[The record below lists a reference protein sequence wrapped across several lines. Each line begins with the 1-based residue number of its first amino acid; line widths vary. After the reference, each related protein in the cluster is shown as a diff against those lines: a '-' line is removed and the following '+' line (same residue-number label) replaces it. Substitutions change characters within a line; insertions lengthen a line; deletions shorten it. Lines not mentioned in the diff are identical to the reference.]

1 MAELV
6 RAISEEA
13 KVPTGLVPVVMHLP
27 KPHPL
32 GRLLVI
38 GIVGLIIVMAALL
51 VVLTRHVQGLMAD
64 IRHRE
69 ELLANPP
76 LPPLPASERLL
87 DPATFAIELASRPD
101 QHGRLHAAR
110 AHVLV
115 DAGRAPEA
123 IDEFAIASRLNDAP
137 LAPVDRIA
145 LSDALLAI
153 GHVDDARVLLL
164 GVDQS
169 RLDVVQRARSNDLL
183 VRVAMAQWHVQ
194 HQRLR
199 ALKAP

>member
-27 KPHPL
+27 RPHPL

-38 GIVGLIIVMAALL
+38 GIVVLIVVMAALL
-51 VVLTRHVQGLMAD
+51 AVLTRHVQGLMAD
-64 IRHRE
+64 IRQRE

-76 LPPLPASERLL
+76 LPPLPASARLV
-87 DPATFAIELASRPD
+87 DPSTFAIELASRPD

-110 AHVLV
+110 AHALV
-115 DAGRAPEA
+115 DAGRAQEA
-123 IDEFAIASRLNDAP
+123 IDGFAIASRLNDAP
-137 LAPVDRIA
+137 LSPADRIA

-153 GHVDDARVLLL
+153 GRADDARVLLL
-164 GVDQS
+164 GIDQT
-169 RLDVVQRARSNDLL
+169 RLDDGQRARSNDLL
-183 VRVAMAQWHVQ
+183 VRVVMVQWHAQQ
-194 HQRLR
+194 HRLR
-199 ALKAP
+199 ASQTP